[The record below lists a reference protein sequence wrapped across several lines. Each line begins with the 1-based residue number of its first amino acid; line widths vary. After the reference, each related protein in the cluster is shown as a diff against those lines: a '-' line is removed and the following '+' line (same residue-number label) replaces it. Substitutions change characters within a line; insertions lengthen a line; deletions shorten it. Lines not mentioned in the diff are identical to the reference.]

1 MLVKIIIRVEEKRF
15 SHFHTQQFHFHTFIA
30 RQGGRGSRAS
40 ESNWRPA
47 CLQIPVP
54 GDVLPLG
61 PEGGHNDVCGDSD
74 YDVVYVKGGEEDKT
88 KMIKPIIHHLFSL
101 LQGGDGSEHT
111 VAHHAF
117 PAELQ
122 VPQLCKAVISIVTT
136 AVISIV

>member
-1 MLVKIIIRVEEKRF
+1 MLVKIIIRIEEKRF

-61 PEGGHNDVCGDSD
+61 AEGADADAD
-74 YDVVYVKGGEEDKT
+74 YAGGGEEDY
-88 KMIKPIIHHLFSL
+88 
-101 LQGGDGSEHT
+101 GGDCAALCIVIVMRSS
-111 VAHHAF
+111 
-117 PAELQ
+117 LQ
-122 VPQLCKAVISIVTT
+122 KSQHYQCLLF
-136 AVISIV
+136 